1 MKKIFKKALLFLLCL
16 SILQTPAVSSLLNG
30 TTITAQA
37 ATKNGL
43 VKSGGNYYYYKNGK
57 KVKNTWKTVTQTSAS
72 GKTTSYKYYF
82 GSDGAAIKATT
93 TMNSTYNIKLKAIN
107 GKIYGFDTKARMA
120 TGIYVNEITGKL
132 YYFNSKGVYSA
143 TKTMKLRRAAK
154 YGQNLSTLVSL
165 LGTPKSR
172 EEYSSCLMIGYTDI
186 TLEYTHFTVCGL
198 RAPGTTKETVY
209 AIYAK

>member
-1 MKKIFKKALLFLLCL
+1 MKKIIKKALLFLLCL
-16 SILQTPAVSSLLNG
+16 SILQTPALSGLFNG

-57 KVKNTWKTVTQTSAS
+57 KVKNTWKTVTKTSSS
-72 GKTTSYKYYF
+72 GKTTTYKYYF
-82 GSDGAAIKATT
+82 GSNGAAIKATT
-93 TMNSTYNIKLKAIN
+93 TMNSTYNIKLKTIN

-120 TGIYVNEITGKL
+120 KGIYANEVTGKL
-132 YYFNSKGVYSA
+132 YYFNSKGVYNA

-154 YGQNLSTLVSL
+154 QGQNLSKLVSL

-172 EEYSSCLMIGYTDI
+172 TESSSCLILGYTDI

-209 AIYAK
+209 AIYAN